1 MNLISLIKEDIATV
15 KKRDP
20 AARNTIEIILFY
32 AGFHARFVHRIA
44 NFFWRNNA
52 FLLARGIS
60 HISRFFTGI
69 EIHPAAKIGRRLFID
84 HGMGVVIG
92 ETAEIKDDVMIY
104 HGVTLGGTKL
114 NRGKRHP
121 TIGNNVI
128 IGAGAKVL
136 GPFTVGDRVRIGANS
151 VVVSEVPDDST
162 VIGVPGRIISVGE
175 VFKDDLNHSDLPD
188 PVANAVECITDKLV
202 ELEKE
207 LSRLRAEINS
217 KSS

>member
-1 MNLISLIKEDIATV
+1 MNLISLIREDIAAV
-15 KKRDP
+15 KKKDP
-20 AARNTIEIILFY
+20 AARSTIEIILFY
-32 AGFHARFVHRIA
+32 AGFHAIFMHRIS
-44 NFFWRNNA
+44 NFLWRKKF
-52 FLLARGIS
+52 FLLAKGIS

-114 NRGKRHP
+114 RKGKRHP

-128 IGAGAKVL
+128 IGAGAKIL
-136 GPFTVGDRVRIGANS
+136 GPFTVGDRARIGANS
-151 VVVSEVPDDST
+151 VVISEVPEDST
-162 VIGVPGRIISVGE
+162 VIGVPGRVISVGA
-175 VFKDDLNHSDLPD
+175 VFNDDLNHSDIPD

-207 LSRLRAEINS
+207 LIRLKSEIN
-217 KSS
+217 K